1 MYNDNDDNFSKLV
14 PTKDSFKTRLIAIML
29 LLVFVPMVL
38 STVVSYITS
47 TDKAVEDAKE
57 KLEWQASYMED
68 LFAKIIEKNVSSLKV
83 LATTPATIAYLKDP
97 TGAAALSG
105 DVFAAMKAVDAY
117 MDDGNGTTLTGTD
130 GNQLLRTVG
139 KCVNISDREYYKQA
153 MKGTPIYISDVMVS
167 KATGIRQIC
176 MIVPVFDENGK
187 VIGSVQRNYDMEDFH
202 DLLAGAF
209 EDAFI
214 LDRTGFVAA
223 HSQYVIGKDHDEE
236 DRSKSVPMTSGKDK
250 GFYITDTGKGY
261 SAHIAYE
268 REPYSDFKVVVAT
281 NSVKILGAAKKTAY
295 IVVAIAIVM
304 VCIAAFFAILTA
316 RAFYKPV
323 SNITNALKEMSEG
336 KFVEIADDRDRKDEF
351 GVMVNSANSLAQK
364 LTAIVGN
371 IKRGARSVADSS
383 ENLSETLDQISRTTD
398 DITNAIQEVATGA
411 TQQANEIQ
419 TASENVMTISEA
431 VIDVQS
437 SAERL
442 ESLSNTMKEAS
453 TASTRSLENL
463 QKSAEGMTS
472 KITDIAEAIQET
484 QNAVRNIN
492 DKVEGINSIASQTT
506 LLSLNASIE
515 AARAGEAGR
524 GFSVVAEEIGK
535 LAGESK
541 NLADEIKQEMDIL
554 ISKAGGAV
562 AAADEV
568 KAANSDQ
575 QTSLGETI
583 ESINGMIGDINETVN
598 GVYEISDGAKQCETS
613 KDKVS
618 NVITSLSAISEEN
631 AASAEETSASMEELS
646 ATVITLAESASG
658 LKQVA
663 DKLSQD
669 MGFFK

>member
-1 MYNDNDDNFSKLV
+1 MYNENDDGYSKLV
-14 PTKDSFKTRLIAIML
+14 STRDSFRTRLIGIML

-38 STVVSYITS
+38 STVISYVSS
-47 TDKAVEDAKE
+47 TDKAEEDAQE
-57 KLEWQASYMED
+57 RLQWQASYMED
-68 LFAKIIEKNVSSLKV
+68 LFAKVIEKNVSALKV
-83 LATTPATIAYLKDP
+83 LATTPSTIVYLKDP
-97 TGAAALSG
+97 SGNAALG
-105 DVFAAMKAVDAY
+105 NDVFAQMKGIDAY

-153 MKGTPIYISDVMVS
+153 MKGTPIYVSDVMVS

-176 MIVPVFDENGK
+176 MIVPVFDETGK

-223 HSQYVIGKDHDEE
+223 HSQYVIGKDHEEE

-261 SAHIAYE
+261 SAHIAYVK
-268 REPYSDFKVVVAT
+268 EPYSAFRVVVAT
-281 NSVKILGAAKKTAY
+281 DSTKILGAAKKSAI
-295 IVVAIAIVM
+295 IVVIVALIM
-304 VCIAAFFAILTA
+304 VGIAAFFAVLTA
-316 RAFYKPV
+316 RGFYKPV
-323 SNITNALKEMSEG
+323 KNITNALKEMSEG
-336 KFVEIADDRDRKDEF
+336 KFVEIVDDRDRKDEF
-351 GVMVNSANSLAQK
+351 GVMVNSANSLVKK
-364 LTAIVGN
+364 LTQIVGN
-371 IKRGARSVADSS
+371 IKNGAKSVANSS
-383 ENLSETLDQISRTTD
+383 DNLSGTLDQISRTTD
-398 DITNAIQEVATGA
+398 DVTKAIQEVATGA

-419 TASENVMTISEA
+419 TASENVVTISEA
-431 VIDVQS
+431 VMSVQS

-453 TASTRSLENL
+453 TASTKSLENL
-463 QKSAEGMTS
+463 QKSAEDMTI
-472 KITDIAEAIQET
+472 KITDISEAIQET
-484 QNAVRNIN
+484 QNAVSNIHE
-492 DKVEGINSIASQTT
+492 KVDGINSIASQTT

-541 NLADEIKQEMDIL
+541 SLADEIKQEMDIL
-554 ISKAGGAV
+554 ISRAGGAV
-562 AAADEV
+562 AAANEV
-568 KAANSDQ
+568 KTANTEQ

-583 ESINGMIGDINETVN
+583 QSINGMIGDINETVN

-631 AASAEETSASMEELS
+631 AASAEETSASMHELS
-646 ATVITLAESASG
+646 ATVLSLAESAGG
-658 LKQVA
+658 LRQVA
-663 DKLSQD
+663 EKLSKD
-669 MGFFK
+669 MEFFK